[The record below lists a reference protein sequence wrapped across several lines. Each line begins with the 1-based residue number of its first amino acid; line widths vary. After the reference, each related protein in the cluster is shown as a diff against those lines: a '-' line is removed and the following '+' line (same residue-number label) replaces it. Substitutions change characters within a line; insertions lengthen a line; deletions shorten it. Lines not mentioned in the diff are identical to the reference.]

1 MKLELAKAGNH
12 NGITITID
20 DIADMAETFSGD
32 IPPVTIGHELDDT
45 MPAYGW
51 VKSLNLSEDGA
62 TLIGEIE
69 LGEELEKAISD
80 GRYKNWSIGAGRDTD
95 DRMYLHHVAFLGA
108 VPPMIKDLQI
118 IHMGDKSDIIT
129 YAIPPSGTCSFLL
142 SDTDLVEYT
151 SLRIEKKNL
160 AVKKNFPTLHRVSSR
175 SARGKSFW
183 SLQTDSWQTKMGGR
197 RLSSFSRSCSHQS
210 KHPSEKDYQKD

>member
-32 IPPVTIGHELDDT
+32 IPVTIGHELDDT

-80 GRYKNWSIGAGRDTD
+80 GRYKKNWSIGAGRDTD

-129 YAIPPSGTCSFLL
+129 YAIPSGTCSFLL

-160 AVKKNFPTLHRVSSR
+160 AVKKTF
-175 SARGKSFW
+175 
-183 SLQTDSWQTKMGGR
+183 R
-197 RLSSFSRSCSHQS
+197 R
-210 KHPSEKDYQKD
+210 YIG